1 MMVKSVARCPTAVL
15 WPSYGHPGAILR
27 QGKRG
32 TRRWAT
38 KPKNLCNL
46 LGWDRP
52 LRITFGQ
59 LGERVFEQAERM
71 WAVERS
77 EGPQIHRV

>member
-1 MMVKSVARCPTAVL
+1 M

-27 QGKRG
+27 QGERG
-32 TRRWAT
+32 TSRWAT

-71 WAVERS
+71 WTVERS
-77 EGPQIHRV
+77 EGPQIHRVWYSLWPGDNS